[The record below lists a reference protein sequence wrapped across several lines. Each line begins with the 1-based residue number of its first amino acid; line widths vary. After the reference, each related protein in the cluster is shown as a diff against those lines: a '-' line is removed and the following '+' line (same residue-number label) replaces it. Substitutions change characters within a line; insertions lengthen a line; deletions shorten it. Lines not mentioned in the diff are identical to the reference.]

1 MLHNTLG
8 QLGADYKFATTV
20 QFKPRSPGLLKLY
33 GILGNRFSPY
43 EASQIDQMM
52 KQQEGPYT
60 IIQKTSDSAGNIY
73 YIIGGQSV
81 ELVNESLLRIK
92 PYIDK
97 FSDFNYTLSQAIKE
111 AAGDVGTAAAKI
123 TGFSLEVVWQAL
135 KPMMPYII
143 IGSVVFVGVTY
154 TYSKG
159 AKKVRQAITG
169 V

>member
-1 MLHNTLG
+1 MFNNFLDV
-8 QLGADYKFATTV
+8 QKFQFATTV

-73 YIIGGQSV
+73 YIVGGQSV
-81 ELVNESLLRIK
+81 ELVNDSLLRIK

-97 FSDFNYTLSQAIKE
+97 FSDFNYTLPQAIKE

-123 TGFSLEVVWQAL
+123 TGFSLEVIWQAL
-135 KPMMPYII
+135 KPMMPYILGAVVI
-143 IGSVVFVGVTY
+143 IGGVTY
-154 TYSKG
+154 AYGKG

-169 V
+169 E